1 MRDFLIFILF
11 LAVVFFGV
19 GEWRGWNVGVP
30 AQTPVMAYKTTSMTR
45 AQRRTINTDSMPVE
59 VSGRVR
65 NGEVTVRVIYRD
77 TGSFQ
82 TNTAGGDPDT
92 VFEETYQVGQSI
104 RLAETFEE
112 GRGNYQVVL
121 DFRNATGIFHVTL
134 PRSSEL

>member
-1 MRDFLIFILF
+1 MRDFLLFILF
-11 LAVVFFGV
+11 LVAIFFVV

-30 AQTPVMAYKTTSMTR
+30 AQTPVLAYKTTSTAR
-45 AQRRTINTDSMPVE
+45 ATRRTINTDQMPVE

-65 NGEVTVRVIYRD
+65 NGEVSLRVVYTD

-82 TNTAGGDPDT
+82 TNVGGRDPET
-92 VFEETYQVGQSI
+92 VFEETYRVGQVI
-104 RLAETFEE
+104 RIDETFDE